1 MVGVRQITFTRLF
14 LRPTQV
20 VQVHDLEKGN
30 EKDAERS
37 KEKAERVPFPEC
49 AGVEKVNNGDC
60 EPESS
65 LDTKVGNIKF
75 TLSHLRE
82 RIENSFKFIIKFAGK
97 SLCNNHLL
105 QIAPT
110 FIKG

>member
-1 MVGVRQITFTRLF
+1 MFDVRQTTVTRLF

-49 AGVEKVNNGDC
+49 TGLEKVNNGYC
-60 EPESS
+60 EPESTR
-65 LDTKVGNIKF
+65 DTKEVTLSL
-75 TLSHLRE
+75 TLSHFYKRVD
-82 RIENSFKFIIKFAGK
+82 
-97 SLCNNHLL
+97 
-105 QIAPT
+105 
-110 FIKG
+110 

>member
-37 KEKAERVPFPEC
+37 KEKVERVPLPEC
-49 AGVEKVNNGDC
+49 TGLEKVNNGYCTC
-60 EPESS
+60 EPESTR
-65 LDTKVGNIKF
+65 DTKEVTLSL
-75 TLSHLRE
+75 TLSHFYKRVD
-82 RIENSFKFIIKFAGK
+82 
-97 SLCNNHLL
+97 
-105 QIAPT
+105 
-110 FIKG
+110 

>member
-1 MVGVRQITFTRLF
+1 MFDVRQTKVTRLF
-14 LRPTQV
+14 SRLTQV
-20 VQVHDLEKGN
+20 VQVHDLETGK

-75 TLSHLRE
+75 
-82 RIENSFKFIIKFAGK
+82 NIIP
-97 SLCNNHLL
+97 LL
-105 QIAPT
+105 
-110 FIKG
+110 

>member
-1 MVGVRQITFTRLF
+1 MRQITFTRLF

-20 VQVHDLEKGN
+20 VHVHDLETGN

-37 KEKAERVPFPEC
+37 KEKAERVPLPEC

-65 LDTKVGNIKF
+65 RDAKEVTSSL
-75 TLSHLRE
+75 TLSHFYKRL
-82 RIENSFKFIIKFAGK
+82 N
-97 SLCNNHLL
+97 
-105 QIAPT
+105 
-110 FIKG
+110 

>member
-37 KEKAERVPFPEC
+37 KEKSERVPFPEC
-49 AGVEKVNNGDC
+49 AGVEKVNNGYC
-60 EPESS
+60 EPESTR
-65 LDTKVGNIKF
+65 DTKEVTLSL
-75 TLSHLRE
+75 TLSHFYKRVY
-82 RIENSFKFIIKFAGK
+82 
-97 SLCNNHLL
+97 
-105 QIAPT
+105 
-110 FIKG
+110 

>member
-1 MVGVRQITFTRLF
+1 MRQITFTRLF

-37 KEKAERVPFPEC
+37 KEKGERVPLPEC
-49 AGVEKVNNGDC
+49 TGLEKVNNGYC

-65 LDTKVGNIKF
+65 RDTKVGNIKF
-75 TLSHLRE
+75 HIIPLERE
-82 RIENSFKFIIKFAGK
+82 NRE
-97 SLCNNHLL
+97 
-105 QIAPT
+105 
-110 FIKG
+110 

>member
-1 MVGVRQITFTRLF
+1 MTRL
-14 LRPTQV
+14 LSRPTQV

-60 EPESS
+60 EPESTRDTEEVKLS
-65 LDTKVGNIKF
+65 L
-75 TLSHLRE
+75 TLSHFYKRVD
-82 RIENSFKFIIKFAGK
+82 
-97 SLCNNHLL
+97 
-105 QIAPT
+105 
-110 FIKG
+110 

>member
-1 MVGVRQITFTRLF
+1 MTRLF

-49 AGVEKVNNGDC
+49 AGVEKVNNGYC
-60 EPESS
+60 EPGSS
-65 LDTKVGNIKF
+65 RDTKEVTLSL
-75 TLSHLRE
+75 TLSHFYKRVD
-82 RIENSFKFIIKFAGK
+82 
-97 SLCNNHLL
+97 
-105 QIAPT
+105 
-110 FIKG
+110 

>member
-1 MVGVRQITFTRLF
+1 MTRLF

-60 EPESS
+60 EPESTRDTEEVTLS
-65 LDTKVGNIKF
+65 L
-75 TLSHLRE
+75 TLSHFYKRVD
-82 RIENSFKFIIKFAGK
+82 
-97 SLCNNHLL
+97 
-105 QIAPT
+105 
-110 FIKG
+110 